1 MIINMINSVIVF
13 DCVFKI
19 RVVVNRVV
27 VLVIDYIILN
37 KINYKYNNVSDSDIT
52 FVNQINSKS
61 KIVIPITTRSI
72 TLS

>member
-19 RVVVNRVV
+19 RVVVSRIV
-27 VLVIDYIILN
+27 VLVIDYNVLN
-37 KINYKYNNVSDSDIT
+37 KINYKCNNVSDSDIT

-72 TLS
+72 ILS